1 MYSFKKKESN
11 CYYFHQNQQ
20 NKSKMKYLKYIVFT
34 IIMSFTGNAQ
44 QDPHFSMYR
53 YNMNVITPAYAGTN
67 GSLEAIFAV
76 RSQWAG
82 VKDGPETLNFNINS
96 PIGKNIGIGLTAVSD
111 KVFVLDETHLYADF
125 SYKIKVAEETNLYAG
140 VKVGGSFL
148 KINLNEIGIEDDPL
162 FTQNVN
168 TFNPNVG
175 VGFYL
180 KAKKYY
186 ISLSAPGL
194 LSNDRY
200 EKEGL
205 NPVSASDDLQVFL
218 GAGYDFDLSNDFK
231 LRPSALGKVV
241 NNAPISLDLTTSI
254 VYKER
259 IELGANYRLD
269 ESITAFFT
277 ASFLENLLSIG
288 YAYEHVTSDI
298 NTYTNGTHEV
308 ILKLKLK

>member
-1 MYSFKKKESN
+1 
-11 CYYFHQNQQ
+11 
-20 NKSKMKYLKYIVFT
+20 MKYLKYIIFIIT
-34 IIMSFTGNAQ
+34 ISFVSHAQ

-53 YNMNVITPAYAGTN
+53 YNMNVITPAYAGIN
-67 GSLEAIFAV
+67 GSLEALFAV
-76 RSQWAG
+76 RSQWTG

-96 PIGKNIGIGLTAVSD
+96 PVGDKIGVGLTAISD

-125 SYKIKVAEETNLYAG
+125 SYKIKINEELNLHAG
-140 VKVGGSFL
+140 VKAGGSFL
-148 KINLNEIGIEDDPL
+148 KINLNEVGIEDDPL

-205 NPVSASDDLQVFL
+205 NPVSASDDLQMFL
-218 GAGYDFDLSNDFK
+218 GGGYDFDLNTDFK
-231 LRPSALGKVV
+231 FRPSVLGKVV
-241 NNAPISLDLTTSI
+241 NDAPISLDITSSI
-254 VYKER
+254 LYKER

-269 ESITAFFT
+269 ESITGFFT
-277 ASFLENLLSIG
+277 ANFLENILSIG
-288 YAYEHVTSDI
+288 YAYEHVTSGI
-298 NTYTNGTHEV
+298 NTYTSGTHEV
-308 ILKLKLK
+308 ILKFKLK

>member
-1 MYSFKKKESN
+1 MYSFKKVESN
-11 CYYFHQNQQ
+11 SYYFHQNQQ
-20 NKSKMKYLKYIVFT
+20 NKSNMKYLKYIIFIIT
-34 IIMSFTGNAQ
+34 ISFSGNAQ

-67 GSLEAIFAV
+67 GSLETTFGI
-76 RSQWAG
+76 RSQWTG
-82 VKDGPETLNFNINS
+82 INDGPETLNFNINS
-96 PIGKNIGIGLTAVSD
+96 PVGKNIGIGLTAVSD

-125 SYKIKVAEETNLYAG
+125 SYKIRVAEELNLYAG

-148 KINLNEIGIEDDPL
+148 KINLNDVGIENDPL
-162 FTQNVN
+162 FTENVN

-180 KAKKYY
+180 KAEKYY

-200 EKEGL
+200 EKEGV
-205 NPVSASDDLQVFL
+205 NPVSASDDQQIFL
-218 GAGYDFDLSNDFK
+218 GAGYDFNLSDDFM
-231 LRPSALGKVV
+231 LRPSALGRMVE
-241 NNAPISLDLTTSI
+241 NAPISLDLTSSI

-269 ESITAFFT
+269 ESITGFFT
-277 ASFLENLLSIG
+277 ASFLESALSVG
-288 YAYEHVTSDI
+288 YAYEHVTSNI
-298 NTYTNGTHEV
+298 GTYTNGTHEV
-308 ILKLKLK
+308 ILKFRLN